1 MQLIDTHC
9 HLDFP
14 EFNLDRESVIK
25 RANENDVSLIIDVG
39 SSLAGSRFAVTLA
52 KEHGSIYA
60 AVGIHPHEADKI
72 TDKDFLE
79 IESLAKE
86 NKVVAIGETGLDY
99 FRNLS
104 SRSGQQQAFERF
116 IELAGKLNLP
126 LIIHCREAQED
137 CFSALTSAKRKLKV
151 LMHCFSGNENFLRR
165 CLDSGFIVSF
175 TCNITY
181 KKAFDLREI
190 VKIVPLDRFLLET
203 DAPFLP
209 PENLRGKRN
218 EPMHIKSLAQQISVI
233 KGLDLEAIAKATSEN
248 AKEFFN
254 LP

>member
-14 EFNLDRESVIK
+14 EFNPDRENVIK
-25 RANENDVSLIIDVG
+25 RANENDVTLIINVG
-39 SSLAGSRFAVTLA
+39 SSLEASRFAVTLA
-52 KEHGSIYA
+52 KEHAPIYA

-72 TDKDFLE
+72 TDEDFSE
-79 IESLAKE
+79 IESLAK
-86 NKVVAIGETGLDY
+86 NKKVVAIGETGLDY

-104 SRSGQQQAFERF
+104 GRAKQQQAFERF
-116 IELAGKLNLP
+116 IELAGKLDLP

-137 CFSALTSAKRKLKV
+137 VIAAISQTNRKLKV
-151 LMHCFSGNENFLRR
+151 LMHCFSGDEAFLKR
-165 CLDSGFIVSF
+165 CLDLGSIVSF

-181 KKAFDLREI
+181 KKAFNLREI
-190 VKIVPLDRFLLET
+190 VKIVPLDRFFLET

-218 EPMHIKSLAQQISVI
+218 EPMYIKTLAQQISLI
-233 KGLDLEAIAKATSEN
+233 KNLDLEVIAKATSDN
-248 AKEFFN
+248 AKRFFN

>member
-14 EFNLDRESVIK
+14 EFNPDRESVIK
-25 RANENDVSLIIDVG
+25 RARENDVKLIINVG
-39 SSLAGSRFAVTLA
+39 ASLAASRFAVTLA
-52 KEHGSIYA
+52 REHEFIYA

-72 TDKDFLE
+72 TEEDFSE
-79 IESLAKE
+79 IEDLAKDK
-86 NKVVAIGETGLDY
+86 KVVAIGETGLDY

-104 SRSGQQQAFERF
+104 SRAGQQQAFERF
-116 IELAGKLNLP
+116 IGLADRLSLP
-126 LIIHCREAQED
+126 LIIHCRDARED
-137 CFSALTSAKRKLKV
+137 CLAALTSGDRKSKV
-151 LMHCFSGNENFLRR
+151 LMHCFSGDETFLKR
-165 CLDSGFIVSF
+165 CLDSGFLVSF

-181 KKAFDLREI
+181 KKAFNLREI

-209 PENLRGKRN
+209 LENLRGKRN
-218 EPMHIKSLAQQISVI
+218 EPMYIKSLAQQIAVI
-233 KGLDLEAIAKATSEN
+233 KNLDLEVIAQATSDN
-248 AKEFFN
+248 AKRFFN

>member
-14 EFNLDRESVIK
+14 EFNPDRESVIK
-25 RANENDVSLIIDVG
+25 RANENDVRLIINVG
-39 SSLAGSRFAVTLA
+39 SSLSASRFAVALA
-52 KEHGSIYA
+52 QEHASIYA
-60 AVGIHPHEADKI
+60 SVGIHPHEADKI
-72 TDKDFLE
+72 IDQDFLE

-86 NKVVAIGETGLDY
+86 KKVVAIGETGLDY

-104 SRSGQQQAFERF
+104 SRTRQQQAFARF
-116 IELAGKLNLP
+116 IDIADRLKLP
-126 LIIHCREAQED
+126 LIIHCRDAQED
-137 CFSALTSAKRKLKV
+137 VLAALTSGNRELKV
-151 LMHCFSGNENFLRR
+151 LMHCFSGDETFLKR
-165 CLDSGFIVSF
+165 CLDSGFLVSF

-181 KKAFDLREI
+181 KKALNLREI
-190 VKIVPLDRFLLET
+190 VKLVPLDRFLLET

-209 PENLRGKRN
+209 LENLRGKRN
-218 EPMHIKSLAQQISVI
+218 EPMYIKSLAQQISVI
-233 KGLDLEAIAKATSEN
+233 KNLDLEVVAKATSDS